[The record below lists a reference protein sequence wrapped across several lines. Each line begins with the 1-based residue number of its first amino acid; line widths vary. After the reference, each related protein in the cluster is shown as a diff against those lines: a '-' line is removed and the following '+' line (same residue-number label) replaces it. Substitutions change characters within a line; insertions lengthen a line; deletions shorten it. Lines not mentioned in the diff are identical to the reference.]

1 MRWEAFSGTGAKTLR
16 RFGGKSCVILGLE
29 EAGLERQ
36 EAVHL
41 EGFGAKERQ
50 DVAGLNYQAPN
61 LPRE

>member
-41 EGFGAKERQ
+41 EGFGAKEKQ
-50 DVAGLNYQAPN
+50 DVAGLNY
-61 LPRE
+61 